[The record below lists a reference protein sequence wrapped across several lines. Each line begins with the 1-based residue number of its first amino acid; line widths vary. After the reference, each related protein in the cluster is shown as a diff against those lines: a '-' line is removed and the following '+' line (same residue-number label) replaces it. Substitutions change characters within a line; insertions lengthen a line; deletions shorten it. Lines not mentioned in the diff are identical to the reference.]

1 MVIYTLR
8 RILRH
13 HKPPFSIKAY
23 VYTVLIVIFLISCSN
38 LIYSGKELPKKLTYT
53 NIEFVNCNYPD
64 NLQYLCLSK
73 EDAEIS
79 VIDFRRC
86 QEQNILL
93 RELLDG
99 S

>member
-1 MVIYTLR
+1 MTFPLRSVLKGQYSPFCKKVYICIAFLLIITL
-8 RILRH
+8 
-13 HKPPFSIKAY
+13 
-23 VYTVLIVIFLISCSN
+23 SCSS